1 MICFSCAG
9 SVRMTATDAMEHVF
23 LREPTSEGALNLNK
37 RKLKRYVIKRR
48 WAKAVNMIV
57 ALQRMGAKLDL

>member
-1 MICFSCAG
+1 
-9 SVRMTATDAMEHVF
+9 MTATEAMEHIF
-23 LREPTSEGALNLNK
+23 LREPTSDGVLNLNK

>member
-1 MICFSCAG
+1 
-9 SVRMTATDAMEHVF
+9 MTASEAMDHMF
-23 LREPTSEGALNLNK
+23 LREPTSEGALDLNK

>member
-1 MICFSCAG
+1 MSA
-9 SVRMTATDAMEHVF
+9 VEAVEHTF
-23 LREPTSEGALNLNK
+23 LQDPTSDGALDLNK
-37 RKLKRYVIKRR
+37 RKLKRYVIKKR